1 MNSKSNKID
10 KCKWW
15 TQITC
20 VINVA
25 IYCPLPKS
33 HAVRNIKCLRAS
45 DSIIFITKGWLWVE
59 GIRKIKN
66 SHQRFTFL
74 DCRKGH
80 VNSPINEDQKQIHII
95 C

>member
-20 VINVA
+20 VIKVA
-25 IYCPLPKS
+25 ICCFLPKS
-33 HAVRNIKCLRAS
+33 HTVRNIKCLRAS

-59 GIRKIKN
+59 GIRKIKTVTN
-66 SHQRFTFL
+66 ALLSL
-74 DCRKGH
+74 IVGK
-80 VNSPINEDQKQIHII
+80 VMSIHL
-95 C
+95 